1 MRHLH
6 GFVRYAVNMNSVHAA
21 GFLSKRCEIQI
32 IGLSMLRIVNAEPA
46 GDTGADGLENDSEEQ
61 KMAEMMN
68 MTVTTLDLNT
78 GYEVVGPVC
87 GSSLSQTDPDQGFLG
102 ALREIRKSA
111 AMLQADAV
119 IGLRQTAVP
128 LADGTG
134 RFHIQLYGTAVRE
147 VEQAVPEQTG
157 AAVTGAL
164 QGAGPAGRQE
174 GDFLVDGSTLVRYI
188 GQSEYVRIP
197 DGIIN
202 IGAEAFHNARI
213 VSVELPDSVTEIRE
227 GAFSGC
233 EHLERVR
240 LSTRLLVIRK
250 NAFQSCISLS
260 DIALP
265 ASLQEIDKAAFS
277 ACPELPAVSDFIR
290 RKEAEAKDAEYLRSR
305 RPVWRRQG
313 RCQYCGGF
321 FKGGLK
327 GVKVCSMCGMEKDY

>member
-1 MRHLH
+1 MT
-6 GFVRYAVNMNSVHAA
+6 
-21 GFLSKRCEIQI
+21 
-32 IGLSMLRIVNAEPA
+32 
-46 GDTGADGLENDSEEQ
+46 D
-61 KMAEMMN
+61 MMN
-68 MTVTTLDLNT
+68 MTVTTLDLHS
-78 GYEVVGPVC
+78 GYEIIGPVC
-87 GSSLSQTDPDQGFLG
+87 GSGREQSDPDQGFLH

-111 AMLQADAV
+111 ALLQADAV

-128 LADGTG
+128 MSDGTG
-134 RFHIQLYGTAVRE
+134 RFHVQLYGTAVRKTAQMQSE
-147 VEQAVPEQTG
+147 IKAGAAAMSSIIPGAVPGG
-157 AAVTGAL
+157 AATMG
-164 QGAGPAGRQE
+164 QAGRQE
-174 GDFLVDGSTLVRYI
+174 GDFLLDGSTLVRYI

-197 DGIIN
+197 DGVIN

-277 ACPELPAVSDFIR
+277 ACPELPAVTEFIR

>member
-1 MRHLH
+1 M
-6 GFVRYAVNMNSVHAA
+6 S
-21 GFLSKRCEIQI
+21 
-32 IGLSMLRIVNAEPA
+32 
-46 GDTGADGLENDSEEQ
+46 D
-61 KMAEMMN
+61 MMK
-68 MTVTTLDLNT
+68 MTVTTLDLHA
-78 GYEVVGPVC
+78 GYEIVGPVC
-87 GSSLSQTDPDQGFLG
+87 GSCREQSDPDQGFLQ

-111 AMLQADAV
+111 ALLQADAV

-128 LADGTG
+128 MSDGTG
-134 RFHIQLYGTAVRE
+134 RFHVQLYGTAVRKTA
-147 VEQAVPEQTG
+147 QAQAETAAG
-157 AAVTGAL
+157 AASIAGILPGMAAGA
-164 QGAGPAGRQE
+164 AGMVQSGRQE
-174 GDFLVDGSTLVRYI
+174 GDFLMDGSTLVRYI
-188 GQSEYVRIP
+188 GQSEYVRVP
-197 DGIIN
+197 DGVIN
-202 IGAEAFHNARI
+202 IGAEAFHNARV

-277 ACPELPAVSDFIR
+277 ACPELPAVTDFLR

>member
-1 MRHLH
+1 MT
-6 GFVRYAVNMNSVHAA
+6 
-21 GFLSKRCEIQI
+21 
-32 IGLSMLRIVNAEPA
+32 
-46 GDTGADGLENDSEEQ
+46 D
-61 KMAEMMN
+61 MMN
-68 MTVTTLDLNT
+68 MTVTTLDLRE
-78 GYEVVGPVC
+78 GYEIAGPVC
-87 GSSLSQTDPDQGFLG
+87 GSSREQSDPDQGFLQ

-111 AMLQADAV
+111 ALLQADAV

-128 LADGTG
+128 MSDGTG
-134 RFHIQLYGTAVRE
+134 RFHVQLYGTAVRRTGQ
-147 VEQAVPEQTG
+147 VQAEAPG
-157 AAVTGAL
+157 AAAMGMM
-164 QGAGPAGRQE
+164 AGMAPGTAAGLGLNGRQE
-174 GDFLVDGSTLVRYI
+174 GDFLMDGSTLVRYV
-188 GQSEYVRIP
+188 GQSEYVRVP
-197 DGIIN
+197 DGVIN
-202 IGAEAFHNARI
+202 IGAEAFHNARV

-277 ACPELPAVSDFIR
+277 ACPELPAVTEFLR

>member
-1 MRHLH
+1 MT
-6 GFVRYAVNMNSVHAA
+6 
-21 GFLSKRCEIQI
+21 
-32 IGLSMLRIVNAEPA
+32 
-46 GDTGADGLENDSEEQ
+46 D
-61 KMAEMMN
+61 MMK
-68 MTVTTLDLNT
+68 MTVTTLDLHA
-78 GYEVVGPVC
+78 GYEIVGPVC
-87 GSSLSQTDPDQGFLG
+87 GSCREQSDPDQGFLQ

-111 AMLQADAV
+111 ALLQADAV

-128 LADGTG
+128 MSDGTG
-134 RFHIQLYGTAVRE
+134 RFHVQLYGTAVRKTT
-147 VEQAVPEQTG
+147 QAQAETAAG
-157 AAVTGAL
+157 AASIAGILPGMAAGA
-164 QGAGPAGRQE
+164 AGMVQSGRQE
-174 GDFLVDGSTLVRYI
+174 GDFLMDGSTLVRYI
-188 GQSEYVRIP
+188 GQSEYVRVP
-197 DGIIN
+197 DGVIN
-202 IGAEAFHNARI
+202 IGAEAFHNARV

-277 ACPELPAVSDFIR
+277 ACPELPAVTDFLR

>member
-1 MRHLH
+1 MT
-6 GFVRYAVNMNSVHAA
+6 
-21 GFLSKRCEIQI
+21 
-32 IGLSMLRIVNAEPA
+32 
-46 GDTGADGLENDSEEQ
+46 D
-61 KMAEMMN
+61 MMK
-68 MTVTTLDLNT
+68 MTVTTLDLHA
-78 GYEVVGPVC
+78 GYEIVGPVC
-87 GSSLSQTDPDQGFLG
+87 GSCREQSDPDQGFLQ

-111 AMLQADAV
+111 ALLQADAV

-128 LADGTG
+128 MSDGTG
-134 RFHIQLYGTAVRE
+134 RFHVQLYGTAVRKTA
-147 VEQAVPEQTG
+147 QAQAETAAG
-157 AAVTGAL
+157 AASIAGILPGMAAGA
-164 QGAGPAGRQE
+164 AGMVQSGRQE
-174 GDFLVDGSTLVRYI
+174 GDFLMDGSTLVRYI
-188 GQSEYVRIP
+188 GQSEYVRVP
-197 DGIIN
+197 DGVIN
-202 IGAEAFHNARI
+202 IGAEAFHNARV

-260 DIALP
+260 DIALH
-265 ASLQEIDKAAFS
+265 ASLQEIDKAEFS
-277 ACPELPAVSDFIR
+277 ACPELPAVTDFLR

>member
-1 MRHLH
+1 M
-6 GFVRYAVNMNSVHAA
+6 VAKVAN
-21 GFLSKRCEIQI
+21 
-32 IGLSMLRIVNAEPA
+32 
-46 GDTGADGLENDSEEQ
+46 
-61 KMAEMMN
+61 MMN
-68 MTVTTLDLNT
+68 MTVTTLDLQT
-78 GYEVVGPVC
+78 GYEVIGPVC
-87 GSSLSQTDPDQGFLG
+87 GSCRGQTDPDQAFLE

-119 IGLRQTAVP
+119 IGMRQTAVP

-147 VEQAVPEQTG
+147 IEEAPMETGFAAAAGNGVQT
-157 AAVTGAL
+157 T
-164 QGAGPAGRQE
+164 GRQE
-174 GDFLVDGSTLVRYI
+174 GDFLIDGSTLVRYV

-202 IGAEAFHNARI
+202 IGAESFHNARV
-213 VSVELPDSVTEIRE
+213 VSVEIPDSVTEIRE

-233 EHLERVR
+233 ERLERIR

-250 NAFQSCISLS
+250 NAFQGCVSLS

-277 ACPELPAVSDFIR
+277 ACPELPAVTEFIR

-327 GVKVCSMCGMEKDY
+327 GMKVCSMCGMEKDY

>member
-1 MRHLH
+1 M
-6 GFVRYAVNMNSVHAA
+6 VAKVAN
-21 GFLSKRCEIQI
+21 
-32 IGLSMLRIVNAEPA
+32 
-46 GDTGADGLENDSEEQ
+46 
-61 KMAEMMN
+61 MMN
-68 MTVTTLDLNT
+68 MTVTTLDLQT
-78 GYEVVGPVC
+78 GYEVIGPVC
-87 GSSLSQTDPDQGFLG
+87 GSCREQTDPDQAFLE

-119 IGLRQTAVP
+119 IGMRQTAVP

-134 RFHIQLYGTAVRE
+134 RFHMQLYGTAVRE
-147 VEQAVPEQTG
+147 IEEAPMETGFAAAAGNGIQT
-157 AAVTGAL
+157 T
-164 QGAGPAGRQE
+164 GRQE
-174 GDFLVDGSTLVRYI
+174 GDFLIDGSTLVRYV

-202 IGAEAFHNARI
+202 IGAESFHNARV
-213 VSVELPDSVTEIRE
+213 VSVEIPDSVTEIRE
-227 GAFSGC
+227 GAFSGS
-233 EHLERVR
+233 ERLERIR

-250 NAFQSCISLS
+250 NAFQGCVSLS

-277 ACPELPAVSDFIR
+277 ACPELPAVTEFIR

-327 GVKVCSMCGMEKDY
+327 GMKVCSMCGMEKDY

>member
-1 MRHLH
+1 
-6 GFVRYAVNMNSVHAA
+6 
-21 GFLSKRCEIQI
+21 
-32 IGLSMLRIVNAEPA
+32 
-46 GDTGADGLENDSEEQ
+46 
-61 KMAEMMN
+61 MMN
-68 MTVTTLDLNT
+68 MTVTTLDLQT
-78 GYEVVGPVC
+78 GYEVIGPVC
-87 GSSLSQTDPDQGFLG
+87 GSCREQTDPDQAFLE

-119 IGLRQTAVP
+119 IGMRQTAVP

-134 RFHIQLYGTAVRE
+134 RFHMQLYGTAVRE
-147 VEQAVPEQTG
+147 IEEAPMETGFAAAAGNGIQT
-157 AAVTGAL
+157 T
-164 QGAGPAGRQE
+164 GRQD
-174 GDFLVDGSTLVRYI
+174 GDFLIDGSTLVRYV

-202 IGAEAFHNARI
+202 IGAESFHNARV
-213 VSVELPDSVTEIRE
+213 VSVEIPDSVTEIRE

-233 EHLERVR
+233 ERLERIR

-250 NAFQSCISLS
+250 NAFQGCVSLS

-277 ACPELPAVSDFIR
+277 ACPELPAVTEFIR

-327 GVKVCSMCGMEKDY
+327 GMKVCSMCGMEKDY

>member
-1 MRHLH
+1 MT
-6 GFVRYAVNMNSVHAA
+6 
-21 GFLSKRCEIQI
+21 
-32 IGLSMLRIVNAEPA
+32 
-46 GDTGADGLENDSEEQ
+46 D
-61 KMAEMMN
+61 MMK
-68 MTVTTLDLNT
+68 MTVTTLDLHA
-78 GYEVVGPVC
+78 GYEIVGPVC
-87 GSSLSQTDPDQGFLG
+87 GSCREQSDPDQGFLQ
-102 ALREIRKSA
+102 ALMEIRKSA
-111 AMLQADAV
+111 ALLQADAV

-128 LADGTG
+128 MSDGTG
-134 RFHIQLYGTAVRE
+134 RFHVQLYGTAVRKTA
-147 VEQAVPEQTG
+147 QAQAETAAG
-157 AAVTGAL
+157 AASIAGILPGMAAGA
-164 QGAGPAGRQE
+164 AGMVQSGRQE
-174 GDFLVDGSTLVRYI
+174 GDFLMDGSTLVRYI
-188 GQSEYVRIP
+188 GQSEYVRVP
-197 DGIIN
+197 DGVIN
-202 IGAEAFHNARI
+202 IGAEAFHNARV

-277 ACPELPAVSDFIR
+277 ACPELPAVTDFLR

>member
-1 MRHLH
+1 M
-6 GFVRYAVNMNSVHAA
+6 VAKVAN
-21 GFLSKRCEIQI
+21 
-32 IGLSMLRIVNAEPA
+32 
-46 GDTGADGLENDSEEQ
+46 
-61 KMAEMMN
+61 MMN
-68 MTVTTLDLNT
+68 MTVTTLDLQT
-78 GYEVVGPVC
+78 GYEVIGPVC
-87 GSSLSQTDPDQGFLG
+87 GSCRGQTDPDQAFLE

-119 IGLRQTAVP
+119 IGMRQTAVP

-134 RFHIQLYGTAVRE
+134 RFHMQLYGTAVRE
-147 VEQAVPEQTG
+147 IEEAPMETGFAAAAGNGVQT
-157 AAVTGAL
+157 T
-164 QGAGPAGRQE
+164 GRQE
-174 GDFLVDGSTLVRYI
+174 GDFLIDGSTLVRYV

-202 IGAEAFHNARI
+202 IGAESFHNARV
-213 VSVELPDSVTEIRE
+213 VSVEIPDSVTEIRE

-233 EHLERVR
+233 ERLERIR

-250 NAFQSCISLS
+250 NAFQGCVSLS

-277 ACPELPAVSDFIR
+277 ACPELPAVTEFIR

-327 GVKVCSMCGMEKDY
+327 GMKVCSMCGMEKDY

>member
-1 MRHLH
+1 M
-6 GFVRYAVNMNSVHAA
+6 
-21 GFLSKRCEIQI
+21 
-32 IGLSMLRIVNAEPA
+32 
-46 GDTGADGLENDSEEQ
+46 AD
-61 KMAEMMN
+61 MMN
-68 MTVTTLDLNT
+68 MTVTTLDLQS
-78 GYEVVGPVC
+78 GYEIVGPVC
-87 GSSLSQTDPDQGFLG
+87 GSCLSQADPDQAFLG

-111 AMLQADAV
+111 ALLNADAV

-128 LADGTG
+128 LADGSG
-134 RFHIQLYGTAVRE
+134 RFHIQLYGTAVRKN
-147 VEQAVPEQTG
+147 EQQEPVMNGSGAG
-157 AAVTGAL
+157 AAAVNGHL
-164 QGAGPAGRQE
+164 MAGFGQNGRQE
-174 GDFLVDGSTLVRYI
+174 GDFLVDGSTLVRYV
-188 GQSEYVRIP
+188 GQSEYVRVP

-202 IGAEAFHNARI
+202 IGAESFHNARV

-233 EHLERVR
+233 EHLERIR

-250 NAFQSCISLS
+250 NAFQSCISLT

-277 ACPELPAVSDFIR
+277 ACPELPAVTEFLR

>member
-1 MRHLH
+1 M
-6 GFVRYAVNMNSVHAA
+6 
-21 GFLSKRCEIQI
+21 
-32 IGLSMLRIVNAEPA
+32 
-46 GDTGADGLENDSEEQ
+46 AD
-61 KMAEMMN
+61 MMN
-68 MTVTTLDLNT
+68 MTVTTLDLHT
-78 GYEVVGPVC
+78 GYEVVGTVC
-87 GSSLSQTDPDQGFLG
+87 GSSLSQSDPDQAFLG
-102 ALREIRKSA
+102 ALREIKKSA
-111 AMLQADAV
+111 ALLEADAV
-119 IGLRQTAVP
+119 IGLRQAAVP

-134 RFHIQLYGTAVRE
+134 RFHVQLYGTAVRE
-147 VEQAVPEQTG
+147 AAQQDPAMGTAVNG
-157 AAVTGAL
+157 LAA
-164 QGAGPAGRQE
+164 GAGQHLLTSLGQTGRQE
-174 GDFLVDGSTLVRYI
+174 GDFLIDGSTLVRYI
-188 GQSEYVRIP
+188 GQSEYVRVP

-202 IGAEAFHNARI
+202 IGAESFHNARV

-233 EHLERVR
+233 EHLERIR

-277 ACPELPAVSDFIR
+277 ACPELPAVTEFLH

>member
-1 MRHLH
+1 MADMR
-6 GFVRYAVNMNSVHAA
+6 
-21 GFLSKRCEIQI
+21 
-32 IGLSMLRIVNAEPA
+32 
-46 GDTGADGLENDSEEQ
+46 
-61 KMAEMMN
+61 N
-68 MTVTTLDLNT
+68 MTVTTLDLHA
-78 GYEVVGPVC
+78 GYEVIGPVC
-87 GSSLSQTDPDQGFLG
+87 GTCREQSDPDLAFLE

-111 AMLQADAV
+111 AMLEADAV
-119 IGLRQTAVP
+119 IGMRQTMVA

-134 RFHIQLYGTAVRE
+134 RFHLQLYGTAVRRSE
-147 VEQAVPEQTG
+147 EASVESSG
-157 AAVTGAL
+157 AFSGMSMSGGMHAGMPGAL
-164 QGAGPAGRQE
+164 SGVSAAASMVPGMGPAGRQE

-188 GQSEYVRIP
+188 GQSEYVRVP

-202 IGAEAFHNARI
+202 IGAESFHNARI

-233 EHLERVR
+233 EHLERIR
-240 LSTRLLVIRK
+240 LSTRLLVIRT

-265 ASLQEIDKAAFS
+265 ASLQEMDKDAFS
-277 ACPELPAVSDFIR
+277 ACPELPAVTEFIR
-290 RKEAEAKDAEYLRSR
+290 RKEAEAKDAEYLRAR

>member
-1 MRHLH
+1 MT
-6 GFVRYAVNMNSVHAA
+6 
-21 GFLSKRCEIQI
+21 
-32 IGLSMLRIVNAEPA
+32 
-46 GDTGADGLENDSEEQ
+46 D
-61 KMAEMMN
+61 MMS
-68 MTVTTLDLNT
+68 MTVTTLDLHA
-78 GYEVVGPVC
+78 GYEIVGPVC
-87 GSSLSQTDPDQGFLG
+87 GSCREQSDPDQGFLH

-111 AMLQADAV
+111 ALLQADAV

-128 LADGTG
+128 MSDGTG
-134 RFHIQLYGTAVRE
+134 RFHVQLYGTAVRKTAQPLPDTAAAGMG
-147 VEQAVPEQTG
+147 VMAGIVPGTSAGMGQT
-157 AAVTGAL
+157 
-164 QGAGPAGRQE
+164 GRQE
-174 GDFLVDGSTLVRYI
+174 GDFLMDGSTLVRYV
-188 GQSEYVRIP
+188 GQSEYVRVP
-197 DGIIN
+197 DGVIN
-202 IGAEAFHNARI
+202 IGAEAFHNARL
-213 VSVELPDSVTEIRE
+213 VSFELPDSVTEIRE

-277 ACPELPAVSDFIR
+277 ACPELPAVTDFLR

>member
-1 MRHLH
+1 
-6 GFVRYAVNMNSVHAA
+6 
-21 GFLSKRCEIQI
+21 
-32 IGLSMLRIVNAEPA
+32 
-46 GDTGADGLENDSEEQ
+46 
-61 KMAEMMN
+61 MMN
-68 MTVTTLDLNT
+68 MTVTTLDLQT
-78 GYEVVGPVC
+78 GYEVIGPVC
-87 GSSLSQTDPDQGFLG
+87 GSCREQTDPDQAFLE

-119 IGLRQTAVP
+119 IGMRQTAVP

-134 RFHIQLYGTAVRE
+134 RFHMQLYGTAVRE
-147 VEQAVPEQTG
+147 IEEAPMETGFAAAAGNGIQT
-157 AAVTGAL
+157 T
-164 QGAGPAGRQE
+164 GRQE
-174 GDFLVDGSTLVRYI
+174 GDFLIDGSTLVRYV

-202 IGAEAFHNARI
+202 IGAESFNNARV
-213 VSVELPDSVTEIRE
+213 VSVEIPDSVTEIRE

-233 EHLERVR
+233 ERLERIR

-250 NAFQSCISLS
+250 NAFQGCVSLS

-277 ACPELPAVSDFIR
+277 ACPELPAVTEFIR

-327 GVKVCSMCGMEKDY
+327 GMKVCSMCGMEKDY

>member
-1 MRHLH
+1 
-6 GFVRYAVNMNSVHAA
+6 
-21 GFLSKRCEIQI
+21 
-32 IGLSMLRIVNAEPA
+32 
-46 GDTGADGLENDSEEQ
+46 
-61 KMAEMMN
+61 MMN
-68 MTVTTLDLNT
+68 MTVTTLDLQT
-78 GYEVVGPVC
+78 GYEVIGPVC
-87 GSSLSQTDPDQGFLG
+87 GSCREQTDPDQAFLE

-119 IGLRQTAVP
+119 IGMRQTAVP

-134 RFHIQLYGTAVRE
+134 RFHMQLYGTAVRE
-147 VEQAVPEQTG
+147 IEEAPMETGFAAAAGNGIQT
-157 AAVTGAL
+157 T
-164 QGAGPAGRQE
+164 GRQE
-174 GDFLVDGSTLVRYI
+174 GDFLIDGSTLVRYV

-202 IGAEAFHNARI
+202 IGAESFHNARV
-213 VSVELPDSVTEIRE
+213 VSVEIPDSVTEIRE

-233 EHLERVR
+233 ERLERIR

-250 NAFQSCISLS
+250 NAFQGCVSLS

-277 ACPELPAVSDFIR
+277 ACSELPAVTEFIR
-290 RKEAEAKDAEYLRSR
+290 RKEAAAKDAEYLRSR

-327 GVKVCSMCGMEKDY
+327 GMKVCSMCGMEKDY

>member
-1 MRHLH
+1 MT
-6 GFVRYAVNMNSVHAA
+6 
-21 GFLSKRCEIQI
+21 
-32 IGLSMLRIVNAEPA
+32 
-46 GDTGADGLENDSEEQ
+46 D
-61 KMAEMMN
+61 MMK
-68 MTVTTLDLNT
+68 MTVTTLDLHA
-78 GYEVVGPVC
+78 GYEIVGPVC
-87 GSSLSQTDPDQGFLG
+87 GSCREQSDPDQGFLQ

-111 AMLQADAV
+111 ALLQADAV

-128 LADGTG
+128 MSDGTG
-134 RFHIQLYGTAVRE
+134 RFHVQLYGTAVRKTA
-147 VEQAVPEQTG
+147 QAQAETAAG
-157 AAVTGAL
+157 AASIAGILPGMAAGA
-164 QGAGPAGRQE
+164 AGMVQSGRQE
-174 GDFLVDGSTLVRYI
+174 GDFLMDGSTLVRYI
-188 GQSEYVRIP
+188 GQSEYVRVP
-197 DGIIN
+197 DGVIN
-202 IGAEAFHNARI
+202 IGAEAFHNAR
-213 VSVELPDSVTEIRE
+213 V
-227 GAFSGC
+227 AFSGC

-277 ACPELPAVSDFIR
+277 ACPELPAVTDFLR

>member
-1 MRHLH
+1 MT
-6 GFVRYAVNMNSVHAA
+6 
-21 GFLSKRCEIQI
+21 
-32 IGLSMLRIVNAEPA
+32 
-46 GDTGADGLENDSEEQ
+46 D
-61 KMAEMMN
+61 MMK
-68 MTVTTLDLNT
+68 MTVTTLDLHA
-78 GYEVVGPVC
+78 GYEIVGPVC
-87 GSSLSQTDPDQGFLG
+87 GSCREQSDPDQGFLQ

-111 AMLQADAV
+111 ALLQADAV

-128 LADGTG
+128 MSDGTG
-134 RFHIQLYGTAVRE
+134 RFHVQLYGTAVRKTA
-147 VEQAVPEQTG
+147 QAQAETAAGATSIAGILPGMAAG
-157 AAVTGAL
+157 AAGMV
-164 QGAGPAGRQE
+164 QSGRQE
-174 GDFLVDGSTLVRYI
+174 GDFLMDGSTLVRYI
-188 GQSEYVRIP
+188 GQSEYVRVP
-197 DGIIN
+197 DGVIN
-202 IGAEAFHNARI
+202 IGAEAFHNARV

-277 ACPELPAVSDFIR
+277 ACPELPAVTDFLR

>member
-1 MRHLH
+1 MT
-6 GFVRYAVNMNSVHAA
+6 
-21 GFLSKRCEIQI
+21 
-32 IGLSMLRIVNAEPA
+32 
-46 GDTGADGLENDSEEQ
+46 D
-61 KMAEMMN
+61 MMK
-68 MTVTTLDLNT
+68 MTVTTLDLHA
-78 GYEVVGPVC
+78 GYEIVGPVC
-87 GSSLSQTDPDQGFLG
+87 GSCREQSDPDQGFLQ

-111 AMLQADAV
+111 ALLQADAV

-128 LADGTG
+128 MSDGTG
-134 RFHIQLYGTAVRE
+134 RFHVQLYGTAVRKTA
-147 VEQAVPEQTG
+147 QAQAETAAG
-157 AAVTGAL
+157 AASIAGILPGMAAGA
-164 QGAGPAGRQE
+164 AGMVQSGRQE
-174 GDFLVDGSTLVRYI
+174 GDFLMDGSTLVRYI
-188 GQSEYVRIP
+188 GQSEYVRVP
-197 DGIIN
+197 DGVIN
-202 IGAEAFHNARI
+202 IGAEAFHNARV

-240 LSTRLLVIRK
+240 LSTRLLFIRK

-277 ACPELPAVSDFIR
+277 ACPELPAVTDFLR